1 MKSVGPTFRFRN
13 LYPIAGVT
21 TLLLM
26 ASIYLSYRNS
36 QTIQSSRQ
44 MHDEARQVAVNTNN
58 IIRYLHLADIGL
70 RGYALVKLNP
80 QIRNASDTAKL
91 EIKETFQ
98 ILDQSL
104 SAQAFPEMQLYI
116 DFKNAV
122 GDYLAFVDSMFVL
135 IDSGKVDEFI
145 KRLAE
150 DPGYPLYQRYL
161 VFSASVNQFEN
172 AVIDTADKDY
182 HRALRYAYLI
192 QVTIFLLAVPLLFFG
207 AYQANELFNVSERL
221 RKSETERRK
230 LLAEQNVELE
240 KMVYERTK
248 EIQAQN
254 EEIQAQNEEITLH
267 NEQLELQRRE
277 IEAKHNELL
286 LKNSDLNR
294 ANSIIQKQKEIIEQ
308 SNQQLYA
315 EVERQTVDLR
325 NANTELIEHNNRLKQ
340 FSYIVSH
347 NLRSPVARLLG
358 LSSLLK
364 ASDEL
369 ERNKILN
376 LMATSTLELDQIIRD
391 INLILEIDKLNTQA
405 LNRLDIKEYLNRVID
420 LIRPDL
426 EVTGSELAI
435 QVDGIPPV
443 PFLGPYMES
452 ILYNLISNAIKYRDP
467 ERKLTITIQGFDEIG
482 FVKLVITDNG
492 LGIDLERFEQDL
504 FKLYKRFHTHVEGK
518 GLGLY
523 LVKSQLQ
530 ALGGR
535 LEVKSKVGEGTT
547 FYIFFKK

>member
-1 MKSVGPTFRFRN
+1 V
-13 LYPIAGVT
+13 
-21 TLLLM
+21 LLLV
-26 ASIYLSYRNS
+26 SIYLAYQNS
-36 QTIQSSRQ
+36 QSIRESRKIAE
-44 MHDEARQVAVNTNN
+44 EAEQVAVNTNN

-70 RGYALVKLNP
+70 RGYALVRENP
-80 QIRNASDTAKL
+80 QIRGASQTAKV
-91 EIKETFQ
+91 EIRKTLDE
-98 ILDQSL
+98 LDQSL
-104 SAQAFPEMQLYI
+104 SQQNFPHMDEYT
-116 DFKNAV
+116 DFKESVEA
-122 GDYLAFVDSMFVL
+122 YFSFVDSMFTV
-135 IDSGKVDEFI
+135 IDEGHVEIFVA
-145 KRLAE
+145 RLAQ
-150 DPGYPLYQRYL
+150 DPGYTLFERYV
-161 VFSASVNQFEN
+161 VFSESVNQFEDEVAN
-172 AVIDTADKDY
+172 KADRDY
-182 HRALRYAYLI
+182 QRALRNSYLI
-192 QVTIFLLAVPLLFFG
+192 QVVIFILAVPLLFFG
-207 AYQANELFNVSERL
+207 AYQTKSLFGISERL
-221 RKSETERRK
+221 RQSEIDRRK
-230 LLAEQNVELE
+230 LLTEQNVQLE
-240 KMVYERTK
+240 KLVYERTK

-277 IEAKHNELL
+277 IETKHNELL
-286 LKNSDLNR
+286 LKNADLNH
-294 ANSIIQKQKEIIEQ
+294 ANTIIQKQKEIIEQ

-364 ASDEL
+364 STDEQ
-369 ERNKILN
+369 ERSKILG
-376 LMATSTLELDQIIRD
+376 LMSTSTQELDQIIRD

-405 LNRLDIKEYLNRVID
+405 LNRLDVHDYLSRAID

-426 EVTGSELAI
+426 EVTGSEIDI
-435 QVDGIPPV
+435 QLNGIPQV

-467 ERKLTITIQGFDEIG
+467 ERKLRIMIRGFEEQG
-482 FVKLVITDNG
+482 FVKLEISDNG
-492 LGIDLERFEQDL
+492 LGIDLQRFKQDL

-530 ALGGR
+530 ALGGK

-547 FYIFFKK
+547 FFVFFKK

>member
-1 MKSVGPTFRFRN
+1 MKVDKPLRIRN
-13 LYPIAGVT
+13 LYPVVT
-21 TLLLM
+21 LTTVLLLV
-26 ASIYLSYRNS
+26 SIYLAYQNS
-36 QTIQSSRQ
+36 QSIQESRKIAE
-44 MHDEARQVAVNTNN
+44 EAEQVAVNTND

-70 RGYALVKLNP
+70 RGHALVRENP
-80 QIRNASDTAKL
+80 QIRGASQTAKV
-91 EIKETFQ
+91 EIRKTLDE
-98 ILDQSL
+98 LDQSL
-104 SAQAFPEMQLYI
+104 SQQEFPHMDEYN
-116 DFKNAV
+116 DFKKSVEA
-122 GDYLAFVDSMFVL
+122 YFSFVDSMFTV
-135 IDSGKVDEFI
+135 IDEGHVEIFVA
-145 KRLAE
+145 RLAQ
-150 DPGYPLYQRYL
+150 DPGYTLFERYV
-161 VFSASVNQFEN
+161 VFSESVNQFEDEVAN
-172 AVIDTADKDY
+172 RADHDY
-182 HRALRYAYLI
+182 QRALRNSYLI
-192 QVTIFLLAVPLLFFG
+192 QVVIFVLAVPLLFFG
-207 AYQANELFNVSERL
+207 AYQTKSLFGISERL
-221 RKSETERRK
+221 RQSEIDRRK
-230 LLAEQNVELE
+230 LLTEQNVQLE
-240 KMVYERTK
+240 KLVYERTK

-286 LKNSDLNR
+286 LKNADLNH
-294 ANSIIQKQKEIIEQ
+294 ANIIIQKQKEIIEQ

-364 ASDEL
+364 STDEQ
-369 ERNKILN
+369 ERNKILG
-376 LMATSTLELDQIIRD
+376 LMTTSTQELDQIIRD

-405 LNRLDIKEYLNRVID
+405 LNRLDIHDYLVRAID
-420 LIRPDL
+420 LIRPDI
-426 EVTGSELAI
+426 EITGSEIDI
-435 QVDGIPPV
+435 QLNGIPLV

-467 ERKLTITIQGFDEIG
+467 ERKLMIVIRGFEEQG
-482 FVKLVITDNG
+482 FVKLEISDNG
-492 LGIDLERFEQDL
+492 LGIDLQRFKQDL

-530 ALGGR
+530 ALGGK

-547 FYIFFKK
+547 FLIFFKK

>member
-1 MKSVGPTFRFRN
+1 MKVDKPLRIRN
-13 LYPIAGVT
+13 LYPVVT
-21 TLLLM
+21 LTTVLLLV
-26 ASIYLSYRNS
+26 SIYLAYQNS
-36 QTIQSSRQ
+36 QSIRESRKIAE
-44 MHDEARQVAVNTNN
+44 EAEQVAVNTNN

-70 RGYALVKLNP
+70 RGYALVRENP
-80 QIRNASDTAKL
+80 QIRGASQTAKV
-91 EIKETFQ
+91 EIRKTLDE
-98 ILDQSL
+98 LDQSL
-104 SAQAFPEMQLYI
+104 TQQEFPHMDEYN
-116 DFKNAV
+116 DFKKSVEA
-122 GDYLAFVDSMFVL
+122 YFSFVDSMFTV
-135 IDSGKVDEFI
+135 IDEGHVEIFVA
-145 KRLAE
+145 RLAQ
-150 DPGYPLYQRYL
+150 DPGYSLFERYV
-161 VFSASVNQFEN
+161 VFSESVTQFEDEVAN
-172 AVIDTADKDY
+172 RADHDY
-182 HRALRYAYLI
+182 HRALRNSYLI
-192 QVTIFLLAVPLLFFG
+192 QVVIFVLAVPLLFFG
-207 AYQANELFNVSERL
+207 AYQTKSLFGISERL
-221 RKSETERRK
+221 RQSEIDRRK
-230 LLAEQNVELE
+230 LLTEQNVQLE
-240 KMVYERTK
+240 KLVYERTK

-286 LKNSDLNR
+286 LKNADLNH
-294 ANSIIQKQKEIIEQ
+294 ANIIIQKQKEIIEQ

-315 EVERQTVDLR
+315 EVQRQTVDLR

-364 ASDEL
+364 STEEQ
-369 ERNKILN
+369 ERNKILG
-376 LMATSTLELDQIIRD
+376 LMTTSTQELDQIIRD

-405 LNRLDIKEYLNRVID
+405 LNRLDVHDYLIRAID

-426 EVTGSELAI
+426 EITGSEIDI
-435 QVDGIPPV
+435 QLNGIPRV

-467 ERKLTITIQGFDEIG
+467 ERKLMIMIRGFEEQG
-482 FVKLVITDNG
+482 FVKLEISDNG
-492 LGIDLERFEQDL
+492 LGIDLQRFEQDL

-530 ALGGR
+530 ALGGK

-547 FYIFFKK
+547 FLIFFKK

>member
-1 MKSVGPTFRFRN
+1 MKVDKPLRIRN
-13 LYPIAGVT
+13 LYPVVT
-21 TLLLM
+21 LTTVLLLV
-26 ASIYLSYRNS
+26 SIYLAYQNS
-36 QTIQSSRQ
+36 QSIRESRKIAE
-44 MHDEARQVAVNTNN
+44 EAEQVAVNTND

-70 RGYALVKLNP
+70 RGYALVRENP
-80 QIRNASDTAKL
+80 QIRGASQTAKV
-91 EIKETFQ
+91 EIRKTLDE
-98 ILDQSL
+98 LDQSL
-104 SAQAFPEMQLYI
+104 SQQEFPHMDEYN
-116 DFKNAV
+116 DFKKSVEA
-122 GDYLAFVDSMFVL
+122 YFSFVDSMFTV
-135 IDSGKVDEFI
+135 IDEGHVEIFVA
-145 KRLAE
+145 RLAQ
-150 DPGYPLYQRYL
+150 DPGYSLFERYV
-161 VFSASVNQFEN
+161 VFSESVTQFEDEVAN
-172 AVIDTADKDY
+172 RADHDY
-182 HRALRYAYLI
+182 HRALRNSYLI
-192 QVTIFLLAVPLLFFG
+192 QVVIFVLAVPLLFFG
-207 AYQANELFNVSERL
+207 AYQTKSLFGISERL
-221 RKSETERRK
+221 RQSEIDRRK
-230 LLAEQNVELE
+230 LLTEQNVQLE
-240 KMVYERTK
+240 KLVYERTK

-286 LKNSDLNR
+286 LKNADLNH
-294 ANSIIQKQKEIIEQ
+294 ANIIIHKQKEIIEQ

-364 ASDEL
+364 STDEQ
-369 ERNKILN
+369 ERSKILG
-376 LMATSTLELDQIIRD
+376 LMTTSTQELDQIIRD

-405 LNRLDIKEYLNRVID
+405 LNRLDIHDYLVRAID
-420 LIRPDL
+420 LIRPDI
-426 EVTGSELAI
+426 EITGSEIEI
-435 QVDGIPPV
+435 QLNGIPQV

-467 ERKLTITIQGFDEIG
+467 ERKLMIVIRGFEEQG
-482 FVKLVITDNG
+482 FVKLEISDNG
-492 LGIDLERFEQDL
+492 LGIDLQRFKQDL

-530 ALGGR
+530 ALGGK

-547 FYIFFKK
+547 FLIFFKK

>member
-1 MKSVGPTFRFRN
+1 MKVDKPLRIRN
-13 LYPIAGVT
+13 LYPVVT
-21 TLLLM
+21 LTTVLLLV
-26 ASIYLSYRNS
+26 SIYLAYQNS
-36 QTIQSSRQ
+36 QSIQESRKIAE
-44 MHDEARQVAVNTNN
+44 EAEQVAVNTND

-70 RGYALVKLNP
+70 RGHALVRENP
-80 QIRNASDTAKL
+80 QIRGASQTAKV
-91 EIKETFQ
+91 EIRKTLDE
-98 ILDQSL
+98 LDQSL
-104 SAQAFPEMQLYI
+104 SQQEFPHMDEYN
-116 DFKNAV
+116 DFKKSVEA
-122 GDYLAFVDSMFVL
+122 YFSFVDSMFTV
-135 IDSGKVDEFI
+135 IDEGHVEIFVA
-145 KRLAE
+145 RLAQ
-150 DPGYPLYQRYL
+150 DPGYTLFERYV
-161 VFSASVNQFEN
+161 VFSESVNQFEDEVAN
-172 AVIDTADKDY
+172 RADHDY
-182 HRALRYAYLI
+182 QRALRNSYLI
-192 QVTIFLLAVPLLFFG
+192 QVVIFVLAVPLLFFG
-207 AYQANELFNVSERL
+207 AYQTKSLFGISERL
-221 RKSETERRK
+221 RQSEIDRRK
-230 LLAEQNVELE
+230 LLTEQNVQLE
-240 KMVYERTK
+240 KLVYERTK

-286 LKNSDLNR
+286 LKNADLNH
-294 ANSIIQKQKEIIEQ
+294 ANIIIQKQKEIIEQ

-364 ASDEL
+364 STDDQ
-369 ERNKILN
+369 ERSKILG
-376 LMATSTLELDQIIRD
+376 LMTTSTQELDQIIRD

-405 LNRLDIKEYLNRVID
+405 LNRLDIHDYLVRAID
-420 LIRPDL
+420 LIRPDI
-426 EVTGSELAI
+426 EITGSEIEI
-435 QVDGIPPV
+435 QLNGIPQV

-467 ERKLTITIQGFDEIG
+467 ERKLMIVIRGFEEQG
-482 FVKLVITDNG
+482 FVKLEISDNG
-492 LGIDLERFEQDL
+492 LGIDLQRFKQDL

-530 ALGGR
+530 ALGGK

-547 FYIFFKK
+547 FLIFFKK

>member
-1 MKSVGPTFRFRN
+1 
-13 LYPIAGVT
+13 
-21 TLLLM
+21 
-26 ASIYLSYRNS
+26 
-36 QTIQSSRQ
+36 
-44 MHDEARQVAVNTNN
+44 
-58 IIRYLHLADIGL
+58 
-70 RGYALVKLNP
+70 
-80 QIRNASDTAKL
+80 
-91 EIKETFQ
+91 
-98 ILDQSL
+98 
-104 SAQAFPEMQLYI
+104 
-116 DFKNAV
+116 
-122 GDYLAFVDSMFVL
+122 
-135 IDSGKVDEFI
+135 
-145 KRLAE
+145 
-150 DPGYPLYQRYL
+150 
-161 VFSASVNQFEN
+161 
-172 AVIDTADKDY
+172 
-182 HRALRYAYLI
+182 
-192 QVTIFLLAVPLLFFG
+192 LFFG
-207 AYQANELFNVSERL
+207 AYQTKSLFGISERL
-221 RKSETERRK
+221 RQSEIDRRK
-230 LLAEQNVELE
+230 LLTEQNVQLE
-240 KMVYERTK
+240 KLVYERTK

-286 LKNSDLNR
+286 LKNADLNH
-294 ANSIIQKQKEIIEQ
+294 ANIIIQKQKEIIEQ

-364 ASDEL
+364 STDDQ
-369 ERNKILN
+369 ERSKILG
-376 LMATSTLELDQIIRD
+376 LMTTSTQELDQIIRD

-405 LNRLDIKEYLNRVID
+405 LNRLDIHDYLVRAID
-420 LIRPDL
+420 LIRPDI
-426 EVTGSELAI
+426 EITGSEIEI
-435 QVDGIPPV
+435 QLNGIPQV

-467 ERKLTITIQGFDEIG
+467 ERKLMIVIRGFEEQG
-482 FVKLVITDNG
+482 FVKLEISDNG
-492 LGIDLERFEQDL
+492 LGIDLQRFKQDL

-530 ALGGR
+530 ALGGK

-547 FYIFFKK
+547 FLIFFKKYDKASVA

>member
-1 MKSVGPTFRFRN
+1 MKVDKPLRIRN
-13 LYPIAGVT
+13 LYPVVILT
-21 TLLLM
+21 TVLLLI
-26 ASIYLSYRNS
+26 SIYLAYQNS
-36 QTIQSSRQ
+36 QSIQESRKIAE
-44 MHDEARQVAVNTNN
+44 EAEQVAVNTNN

-70 RGYALVKLNP
+70 RGHALVRENP
-80 QIRNASDTAKL
+80 QIRGASQTAKV
-91 EIKETFQ
+91 EIHKTLDE
-98 ILDQSL
+98 LDQSL
-104 SAQAFPEMQLYI
+104 SQQEFPQMNEYN
-116 DFKNAV
+116 DFKKSVEA
-122 GDYLAFVDSMFVL
+122 YFSFVDSMFTA
-135 IDSGKVDEFI
+135 IDEGHVEIFVA
-145 KRLAE
+145 RLAQ
-150 DPGYPLYQRYL
+150 DPGYTLFERYV
-161 VFSASVNQFEN
+161 VFSESVNQFEDEVAN
-172 AVIDTADKDY
+172 RADRDY
-182 HRALRYAYLI
+182 QRALRNSYLI
-192 QVTIFLLAVPLLFFG
+192 QVVIFILAVPLLFFG
-207 AYQANELFNVSERL
+207 AYQTKSLFGISERL
-221 RKSETERRK
+221 RQSEIDRRK
-230 LLAEQNVELE
+230 LLTEQNVQLE
-240 KMVYERTK
+240 KLVYERTK

-277 IEAKHNELL
+277 IETKHNELL
-286 LKNSDLNR
+286 LKNADLNH
-294 ANSIIQKQKEIIEQ
+294 ANTIIQKQKEIIEQ

-364 ASDEL
+364 STDEQ
-369 ERNKILN
+369 ERSKILG
-376 LMATSTLELDQIIRD
+376 LMSTSTQELDQIIRD

-405 LNRLDIKEYLNRVID
+405 LNRLDVHDYLSRAID

-426 EVTGSELAI
+426 EVTGSEIDI
-435 QVDGIPPV
+435 QLNGIPQV

-467 ERKLTITIQGFDEIG
+467 ERKLRIMIRGFEEQG
-482 FVKLVITDNG
+482 FVKLEISDNG
-492 LGIDLERFEQDL
+492 LGIDLQRFKQDL

-530 ALGGR
+530 ALGGK

-547 FYIFFKK
+547 FFVFFKK